1 MKVSWVIFVLGLIG
15 LSCASPTPREEK
27 ELEFDEDPLGYLGA
41 AVTSFIEGFLEQDS
55 YKVSEDVEVSRND
68 ETLSEVNQRSLDL
81 ERKIENYVKTHD
93 LTFKLPIGGK
103 ITMGARN
110 LDNDELDVTWKFEDR
125 SIEARHRHKK
135 NNIKRIV
142 LPFLVIILLKAI
154 VIVPL
159 ALGVLI
165 WKAFQALQLS
175 LISFVIS
182 SGLAIFQFAR
192 KIAENNA
199 HAHVVAEP
207 PAHAHIAR
215 SIDEPQMMAYSAYA

>member
-125 SIEARHRHKK
+125 SIE
-135 NNIKRIV
+135 
-142 LPFLVIILLKAI
+142 
-154 VIVPL
+154 
-159 ALGVLI
+159 G
-165 WKAFQALQLS
+165 
-175 LISFVIS
+175 
-182 SGLAIFQFAR
+182 
-192 KIAENNA
+192 
-199 HAHVVAEP
+199 
-207 PAHAHIAR
+207 
-215 SIDEPQMMAYSAYA
+215 